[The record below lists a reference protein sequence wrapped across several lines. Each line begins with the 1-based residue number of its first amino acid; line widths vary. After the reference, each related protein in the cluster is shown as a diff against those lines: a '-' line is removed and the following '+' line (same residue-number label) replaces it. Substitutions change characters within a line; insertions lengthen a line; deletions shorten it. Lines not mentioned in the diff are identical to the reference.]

1 MKMDSVEN
9 FERYNYD
16 VSWTCDDWIDNMHHI
31 HNSCEF
37 LFIEEGAAYYD
48 IDGVSYYVQAG
59 DILTIGAMQHHRR
72 VIDKLPFKRYGLT
85 IKPTYYK
92 SLALEDDL
100 LQVFETREVEYFNQH
115 CKAIA
120 PEVFEEL
127 VLLLKM
133 LREEQTEHHPFRSR
147 MERALI
153 AQTMIRLFRIF
164 GLKREHTSLTAV
176 HAAMLEIKEYI
187 QENYREPLN
196 LKVLS
201 GQFFLHPATISKEF
215 HKYCAQ
221 SLNKYINSV
230 RISAAAKL
238 LENTNDS
245 IGKIA
250 EDCGFESENT
260 FLRQFKSRMEIS
272 PTIYRKTFRELRE
285 NKIPVTMDS

>member
-1 MKMDSVEN
+1 MKIDKVKD
-9 FERYNYD
+9 FEKYNYD

-37 LFIEEGAAYYD
+37 LFVEEGAAHYY
-48 IDGVSYYVQAG
+48 IDGAHYYIQAG

-100 LQVFETREVEYFNQH
+100 LQVFATPSVAYFQKH
-115 CKAIA
+115 YTAIA
-120 PEVFEEL
+120 PEVFREL
-127 VLLLKM
+127 VLLLKL
-133 LREEQTEHHPFRSR
+133 LREEQTKHNPFRSR

-153 AQTMIRLFRIF
+153 EQTIISLFRVF
-164 GLKREHTSLTAV
+164 GLQRTKTPLTQI
-176 HAAMLEIKEYI
+176 HAAMLAIQEYI
-187 QENYREPLN
+187 ALNYQEALN

-201 GQFFLHPATISKEF
+201 ERFFLHPATISKEF
-215 HKYCAQ
+215 PKYCPQ

-230 RISAAAKL
+230 RVFAATKL

-250 EDCGFESENT
+250 ESCGFESENT
-260 FLRQFKSRMEIS
+260 FLRQFKSVMEIS
-272 PTIYRKTFRELRE
+272 PTRYRKIFRELRE
-285 NKIPVTMDS
+285 KNEEM